1 MARGTIFGI
10 EQMGK
15 HNGGKGGT
23 VVNIG
28 SIAGL
33 LPMNSCPVY
42 GGTKAAV
49 IAMTRSFGVSFS
61 TIIQ

>member
-1 MARGTIFGI
+1 
-10 EQMGK
+10 MGK